1 MISDGEILSF
11 IEDKIIVKD
20 KNEKIVYSNIDNPLL
35 FEQSLI
41 VKGKF
46 MLNENSCYTVSH
58 TKRLA
63 KDNNYY
69 TITMYKPCKVN
80 DYLTGVMTRGNFEDA
95 MRGFLKKH
103 SDFIIII
110 GDVDNFKM
118 VNDTYGH
125 RAGDQVLKSIGKIL
139 NSSLRNTD
147 IVGRYGGEEFIICL
161 LESDINNAYKIV
173 ERIRNKIQNTII
185 KVDDKMFKV
194 TMTFGL
200 SSYNA
205 QKEYEEVIEEAD
217 KALYDGKANGR
228 NQTLIYKS
236 KQKSMKVN
244 P

>member
-20 KNEKIVYSNIDNPLL
+20 ENEKIVYSNIDNPLS

-46 MLNENSCYTVSH
+46 RLNENTCYTVSYI
-58 TKRLA
+58 KRLA

-80 DYLTGVMTRGNFEDA
+80 DYLTGVMTRENFEDV
-95 MRGFLKKH
+95 M
-103 SDFIIII
+103 
-110 GDVDNFKM
+110 
-118 VNDTYGH
+118 
-125 RAGDQVLKSIGKIL
+125 KSIGKIL
-139 NSSLRNTD
+139 NNSVRNTD

-161 LESDINNAYKIV
+161 LENDIDNAYKIV

-185 KVDDKMFKV
+185 KVDDNIFNV

-200 SSYNA
+200 SSYNV

-217 KALYDGKANGR
+217 KALYTGKENGR

>member
-20 KNEKIVYSNIDNPLL
+20 ENEKIVYSNIDNPLS

-46 MLNENSCYTVSH
+46 RLNENTCYTVSYI
-58 TKRLA
+58 KRLA

-80 DYLTGVMTRGNFEDA
+80 DYLTGVMTRENFEDV
-95 MRGFLKKH
+95 MSGYLKKNFN
-103 SDFIIII
+103 FIIII

-139 NSSLRNTD
+139 NNSVRNTD
-147 IVGRYGGEEFIICL
+147 IVGRYGGEEFSIILPFTKLTEAKMVAERLRKAVEATHIDVSKVCSADKNIGVTISLGIAEYKDGDDEKTL
-161 LESDINNAYKIV
+161 L
-173 ERIRNKIQNTII
+173 
-185 KVDDKMFKV
+185 
-194 TMTFGL
+194 
-200 SSYNA
+200 
-205 QKEYEEVIEEAD
+205 QKAD
-217 KALYDGKANGR
+217 KALYIAKEAGR
-228 NQTLIYKS
+228 NRSEVYEE
-236 KQKSMKVN
+236 V
-244 P
+244 